1 MRKRLRKSLLTALT
15 AAALCTAFVN
25 ASAGARA
32 RQTPPL
38 AGGYGDA
45 RVSEPQVLEAA
56 RFAVREE
63 GRREGRRVSLVA
75 VRRAEQQV
83 VAGLNYRL
91 RLSVRAGGRAR
102 DVTAVVY
109 RNLKGV
115 YSLAGW
121 EAAGEE
127 RGGGAATREVKVYLV
142 AVGDAGK
149 SGRKIGC
156 DDSLVPVT
164 RTVRADAAPL
174 RAAVGELLSVPH
186 EYEGGLGNYWFGEN
200 LRVSG
205 VTLGG
210 GTATIRI
217 TGRLFVAGVCDEP
230 RIEEQIRETARQFP
244 GVRRVK
250 VFVNGR
256 TLASVIR

>member
-1 MRKRLRKSLLTALT
+1 MRKSLLAAL
-15 AAALCTAFVN
+15 AAAMLCVVFVN
-25 ASAGARA
+25 ASA

-38 AGGYGDA
+38 AGGYSDA
-45 RVSEPQVLEAA
+45 SVRESRVVEAA

-63 GRREGRRVSLVA
+63 SSREGRRVSLVA
-75 VRRAEQQV
+75 VRRAEKQV

-109 RNLKGV
+109 RNLKGA
-115 YSLAGW
+115 YSLTSW
-121 EAAGEE
+121 EATGEE
-127 RGGGAATREVKVYLV
+127 HGGAETREVKVYLV

-149 SGRKIGC
+149 RGRKIGC
-156 DDSLVPVT
+156 DDSLVPIT
-164 RTVRADAAPL
+164 RTVKPDGAPL
-174 RAAVGELLSVPH
+174 IAAIRELLSMPR
-186 EYEGGLGNYWFGEN
+186 EYEGGLGNYWQGEN
-200 LRVSG
+200 LKVSG
-205 VTLGG
+205 ATISRGI
-210 GTATIRI
+210 ATIRI
-217 TGRLFVAGVCDEP
+217 TGHVYVAGVCDEP
-230 RIEEQIRETARQFP
+230 RIEEQIKETARQFP

>member
-1 MRKRLRKSLLTALT
+1 M
-15 AAALCTAFVN
+15 
-25 ASAGARA
+25 
-32 RQTPPL
+32 
-38 AGGYGDA
+38 
-45 RVSEPQVLEAA
+45 
-56 RFAVREE
+56 REE
-63 GRREGRRVSLVA
+63 SRRERRRVSLLA

-91 RLSVRAGGRAR
+91 RLSVKAGGRAR

-109 RNLKGV
+109 RNLQGV
-115 YSLAGW
+115 YSLTSW

-127 RGGGAATREVKVYLV
+127 RGGAATREVKVYLV
-142 AVGDAGK
+142 ALGDAGK
-149 SGRKIGC
+149 AGRKIGC

-174 RAAVGELLSVPH
+174 RAAVSELLSVPH

-205 VTLGG
+205 ATLAG

-217 TGRLFVAGVCDEP
+217 TGKVFVAGVCDEP

>member
-1 MRKRLRKSLLTALT
+1 MRKSLLKVL
-15 AAALCTAFVN
+15 AAASLCVVIVN
-25 ASAGARA
+25 AAAVASA

-45 RVSEPQVLEAA
+45 RVSERGVLEAA

-75 VRRAEQQV
+75 VRRAETQV

-91 RLSVRAGGRAR
+91 RLSVRAGGRTR
-102 DVTAVVY
+102 DATAVVY

-115 YSLAGW
+115 YSLTSWDAGGD
-121 EAAGEE
+121 AAT
-127 RGGGAATREVKVYLV
+127 TREVKVYLV

-149 SGRKIGC
+149 AGRKIGC
-156 DDSLVPVT
+156 DDSLVPVK
-164 RTVRADAAPL
+164 RRVRADGAPL
-174 RAAVGELLSVPH
+174 KAAVSELLSVPH

-205 VTLGG
+205 ATLSG

>member
-1 MRKRLRKSLLTALT
+1 MRKSLLKVLA
-15 AAALCTAFVN
+15 AAALCVVIIN
-25 ASAGARA
+25 ASAGAPA
-32 RQTPPL
+32 RQTTPL

-45 RVSEPQVLEAA
+45 RVSEQGVLEAA

-75 VRRAEQQV
+75 VRRAETQV

-91 RLSVRAGGRAR
+91 RLSVRAGGRTR
-102 DVTAVVY
+102 DATAVVY

-115 YSLAGW
+115 YSLTSW
-121 EAAGEE
+121 DSAGEG
-127 RGGGAATREVKVYLV
+127 RGGASATREVKVYLV

-149 SGRKIGC
+149 AGRKIGC
-156 DDSLVPVT
+156 DDSLVAVT
-164 RTVRADAAPL
+164 RRVRADGAPL
-174 RAAVGELLSVPH
+174 KAAVSELLSVPH

-200 LRVSG
+200 LRVRSA
-205 VTLGG
+205 TLSG